1 MGTFETL
8 FLIGLIL
15 VLVFMPQ
22 IKSYQKRKEY
32 DNHAKIMKSLGYRYD
47 WDKYNKIQNDVMEDR
62 NKNPEKYPSLHEYG
76 KEINRRCEKEKLLN
90 KSDLERK

>member
-1 MGTFETL
+1 MGMFETL

-15 VLVFMPQ
+15 VVVFWPQ

-32 DNHAKIMKSLGYRYD
+32 DNHAKIMKSLGYHYD
-47 WDKYNKIQNDVMEDR
+47 WERYNQIQNEVRDDR
-62 NKNPEKYPSLHEYG
+62 CVNPEKYPTLHEYG